1 MKLHPRHVI
10 AAVVVLPALL
20 AVDAAR
26 AADEEA
32 ARALARQSGCFK
44 CHAVSKKMDGPSYKE
59 VAAKY
64 RGKPDAQA
72 RLTEH
77 ITSGKKVKLEDGSE
91 EEHKVV
97 KTKDPAQIRNLVDWI
112 LSL

>member
-1 MKLHPRHVI
+1 
-10 AAVVVLPALL
+10 
-20 AVDAAR
+20 
-26 AADEEA
+26 
-32 ARALARQSGCFK
+32 
-44 CHAVSKKMDGPSYKE
+44 MDGPSYKE

-97 KTKDPAQIRNLVDWI
+97 KSKGPGAD
-112 LSL
+112 